1 MGRPLETKRAAEAR
15 LLAKPAT
22 VTIDGIEVTQ
32 AIQNLAHGVP
42 LIAGKA
48 TLVRVYLTAK
58 LNFPTPP
65 SLPSASAT
73 AELSARRVAGGALT
87 KLVAS
92 NSIKVPLQVS
102 LKERR
107 KDLALS
113 VNFLVPAEL
122 LTPGDLYLRVLRL
135 KASIEGIPFAVPI
148 PVPTHA
154 TRKVTLI
161 ASPPLRVRILGMRY
175 TSGSPAQSFEPAERD
190 FQMVLS
196 WLRRAYPVAE
206 VLSTYTTID
215 ATSAWP
221 FACGDVNGQLSAIR
235 GLDVAGGTDRRT
247 HYYGLVSD
255 GAGFMRGCASG
266 IPQTPDPTTVASGP
280 TGSSGFAWDTD
291 GCYGDWYTGHEFGH
305 TFGRFHPGFCGET
318 HDDSSYPFSN
328 GQLSN
333 SNEEFVGLDFGD
345 AVLGLPMRAL
355 PGVDWHDVM
364 TYCDFQ
370 WLSSYTYM
378 GVRNRIVAEE
388 NLGPTPGPT
397 KSAVR
402 SRKRAAAGNL
412 IHAVARV
419 NIRDRA
425 GKFVF
430 VHPIPIGDASPED
443 RESPVLLSALD
454 ANGKVLAEY
463 KIAPKYDSCQEGGPG
478 GGATVDAVIP
488 QPAGLRALR
497 LVVGGETVD
506 TFQPSRVRPAPRAL
520 KAIVPK
526 GAAAATIAWDEASAA
541 KDLTYAV
548 QTSVDGGK
556 TWQTQAIGLKTRKFK
571 LDREEL
577 GKADA
582 VKVRVIASNGFESA
596 VATLK
601 L

>member
-22 VTIDGIEVTQ
+22 VSIDGIEVTQ

-48 TLVRVYLTAK
+48 TLVRVYLTVK
-58 LNFPTPP
+58 LNFPTPS

-92 NSIKVPLQVS
+92 NSIKVPVQVS

-135 KASIEGIPFAVPI
+135 KASIEGIPFAVPV
-148 PVPTHA
+148 PVPTHT

-206 VLSTYTTID
+206 VLSTHTTID

-430 VHPIPIGDASPED
+430 VHPIPIGDVSPED

-454 ANGKVLAEY
+454 ANDKVLAEY
-463 KIAPKYDSCQEGGPG
+463 KIAPKYDTCQEGGPG

-488 QPAGLRALR
+488 KPAGLRALR
-497 LVVGGETVD
+497 LVVGGEIVD

-548 QTSVDGGK
+548 QTSVDGGQ

>member
-1 MGRPLETKRAAEAR
+1 MGRPLETKRAAETR
-15 LLAKPAT
+15 LPAKPAT

-32 AIQNLAHGVP
+32 AVQNLAHGVP

-48 TLVRVYLTAK
+48 TLVRVYLTMK
-58 LNFPTPP
+58 LNFPTPLG
-65 SLPSASAT
+65 LPSASAM
-73 AELSARRVAGGALT
+73 AELSARRAPGGPLT
-87 KLVAS
+87 RLVAS
-92 NSIKVPLQVS
+92 NSINVPVQLS

-113 VNFLVPAEL
+113 VNFLVPAKL
-122 LTPGDLYLRVLRL
+122 LTPGDLYLRVLRI
-135 KASIEGIPFAVPI
+135 KASIEGIPFALPI

-175 TSGSPAQSFEPAERD
+175 ASGSPAQNFEPAERD

-206 VLSTYTTID
+206 VLSTHTTID
-215 ATSAWP
+215 ATSTWP
-221 FACGDVNGQLSAIR
+221 FACGDVNAQLSAIR
-235 GLDVAGGTDRRT
+235 GLDVASGTDRRT

-255 GAGFMRGCASG
+255 GVGFMRGCASG
-266 IPQTPDPTTVASGP
+266 IPQTPDPATVASGP

-318 HDDSSYPFSN
+318 HDDSSYPFPN
-328 GQLSN
+328 GQLSD

-345 AVLGLPMRAL
+345 AALGLPMRAL

-378 GVRNRIVAEE
+378 GVRNRIVAEAS
-388 NLGPTPGPT
+388 LGPTPGAT

-402 SRKRAAAGNL
+402 SRKRASAGNL

-430 VHPIPIGDASPED
+430 VHPIPIGDVSPED

-454 ANGKVLAEY
+454 ANRKVLAQY
-463 KIAPKYDSCQEGGPG
+463 KIAPKYDTCQEGGPG

-497 LVVGGETVD
+497 LVVGGEIVD
-506 TFQPSRVRPAPRAL
+506 TFEPSRVRPAPRAL

-548 QTSVDGGK
+548 QTSVDGGQ

-577 GKADA
+577 GKAEA
-582 VKVRVIASNGFESA
+582 VKVRVIASNGFQSA
-596 VATLK
+596 VTTLK